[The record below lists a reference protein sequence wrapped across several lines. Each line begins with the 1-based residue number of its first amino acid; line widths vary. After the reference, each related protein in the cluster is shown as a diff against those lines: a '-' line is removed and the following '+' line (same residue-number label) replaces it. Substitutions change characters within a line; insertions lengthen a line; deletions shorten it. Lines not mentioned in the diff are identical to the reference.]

1 MTHLYRVNARI
12 WEPVQPMDRIVRY
25 EDPLDAALGRNH
37 LGEISGEGCQ
47 SSDEKE
53 IEFVDIDL
61 ELANLDSALDLVRQV
76 LEDAGAP
83 AGSELRFERDGEEVA
98 VPFGQQEGVAIYLDG
113 VSLPDEIYEQC
124 DLDDLAEMIGD
135 ALLGSG
141 EIRGAW
147 AGTEETAL
155 YIYGPD
161 AETTFSM
168 LKPLLHSHPLCQ
180 NARVVIR
187 HGNPSLNPTSVRIPY
202 ADTSCG
208 GGQLD

>member
-1 MTHLYRVNARI
+1 MTYPYRVNARI

-25 EDPLDAALGRNH
+25 EDPLDMALEERH
-37 LGEISGEGCQ
+37 LGGISGEGCQ
-47 SSDEKE
+47 SSDERE

-61 ELANLDSALDLVRQV
+61 ELANIDSALDLIRQV
-76 LEDAGAP
+76 LEEAGAP
-83 AGSELRFERDGEEVA
+83 AGSELRFEKDGEEVA
-98 VPFGQQEGVAIYLDG
+98 IPFGQQEGVAIYLDG
-113 VSLPDEIYEQC
+113 VNLPEEVYEQC
-124 DLDDLAEMIGD
+124 DLDDLAEMITD
-135 ALLGSG
+135 ALLGAG

-147 AGTEETAL
+147 AGAEETAL

-161 AETTFSM
+161 AATTFSM

-187 HGNPSLNPTSVRIPY
+187 HGNPALNPSTVRILQ

-208 GGQLD
+208 GAQPD